1 MFSIWV
7 QLKSQK
13 GFKLSTLCKCTFQ
26 GVKNDQHEQFQT
38 PAIPTS
44 VNYSRRVLVI
54 DQSGKILS
62 FFRTQQLNP
71 VPMFRTAKIA
81 KNHGRIV
88 KSRGVNF
95 GPGIFAGFDNCSHA
109 IIPVTKNPEYPP
121 PRPPRPIMGFRE
133 GEVNF
138 GARPRE
144 RDKGGGDPHDPH
156 FPFERLPRTRL
167 AFGQLG
173 LTLKSHKHTIGLF
186 SKGYSACVL

>member
-1 MFSIWV
+1 MI
-7 QLKSQK
+7 
-13 GFKLSTLCKCTFQ
+13 TLLKCTFQ
-26 GVKNDQHEQFQT
+26 GMKKT
-38 PAIPTS
+38 PARTIPNS
-44 VNYSRRVLVI
+44 SYSNTRELFHTGPVI

-109 IIPVTKNPEYPP
+109 IIPVSKNPEYPP
-121 PRPPRPIMGFRE
+121 PPPTPTGEKSPIMGFRE

-156 FPFERLPRTRL
+156 FPFEPLPRTRL
-167 AFGQLG
+167 AFDQLG

-186 SKGYSACVL
+186 S

>member
-1 MFSIWV
+1 M
-7 QLKSQK
+7 LKSEK
-13 GFKLSTLCKCTFQ
+13 GFKLITLLKCTFQ
-26 GVKNDQHEQFQT
+26 GMKKT
-38 PAIPTS
+38 PARTIPNS
-44 VNYSRRVLVI
+44 SYSNTRELFHTGPVI

-121 PRPPRPIMGFRE
+121 PPPPPVQSWVFGKGKWISVRDLARGIRE
-133 GEVNF
+133 EATLTTLTSLSNACRV
-138 GARPRE
+138 
-144 RDKGGGDPHDPH
+144 
-156 FPFERLPRTRL
+156 
-167 AFGQLG
+167 LG
-173 LTLKSHKHTIGLF
+173 
-186 SKGYSACVL
+186 